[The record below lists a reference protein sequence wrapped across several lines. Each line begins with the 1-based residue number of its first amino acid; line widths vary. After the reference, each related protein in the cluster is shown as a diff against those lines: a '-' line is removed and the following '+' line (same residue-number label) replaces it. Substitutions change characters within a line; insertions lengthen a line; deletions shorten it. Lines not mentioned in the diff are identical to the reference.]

1 MAGERPAPQGPAA
14 DSPAAMGGAA
24 DGEPP
29 LRGHPRP
36 MIGSAVGR
44 LLAVFDTPAEANA
57 ALAALTAGGVVGPD
71 RIERFDRPEDAPAF
85 DASGRRRGWRG
96 RLFRIVE
103 FSWADQAP
111 DFAWYEAAVREGQ
124 VVVSVRVP
132 RRTPVRDV
140 AAILIAHGAHFVNHY
155 GWFETQELARWRG
168 PEPDL
173 PGFLRR

>member
-1 MAGERPAPQGPAA
+1 VADEALENDKGSVAGR
-14 DSPAAMGGAA
+14 
-24 DGEPP
+24 
-29 LRGHPRP
+29 RTP
-36 MIGSAVGR
+36 MNGSAVGR
-44 LLAVFDTPAEANA
+44 LLGVFDTAAEADAAVA
-57 ALAALTAGGVVGPD
+57 ALAAGGLVDPA

-111 DFAWYEAAVREGQ
+111 DFAWYEAAVREGH
-124 VVVSVRVP
+124 VVISVRVP
-132 RRTPVRDV
+132 RRAPVRAVGDV
-140 AAILIAHGAHFVNHY
+140 LVAHGAHFVNHY

-168 PEPDL
+168 PEPNV